1 MKLST
6 LNLRLAGRFKAIIV
20 AIFTVLGLI
29 ATIESVAQ
37 HNNPYRAYYGWVKLP
52 EDRVQGVV
60 AGIYADPD
68 GKHMWLMDRCGG
80 NNCAG
85 VDVDPILKLDLEGNL
100 VKSFGKGLFGW
111 PHGFFVD
118 HEGNL
123 WVTEGSPAGERRGE
137 AGFKIGKG
145 HQVFK
150 LSPEGEIL
158 MTLGEAAVP
167 GDDETHFNGPSHVL
181 IAPNGEIWVTDGHR
195 GGNNRLVKFSK
206 DGKFILQI
214 GGGIESA
221 TAEHGLFN
229 DPHHIAMDS
238 QGRLFISDRGNNR
251 IQIFDQDG
259 TFLGLWT
266 HFGRPSSI
274 AIGDDDRIYVVD
286 GTTSLTGV
294 LNQQMYSGQT
304 ANGGGSYG
312 YNRGIWV
319 GNAKN
324 GSVEAFIPELEISGF
339 EDGVPLGVDQE
350 FIGLH
355 PDGSILVGEVEIGE
369 REGRRLVQWIN
380 VRN

>member
-1 MKLST
+1 MAK
-6 LNLRLAGRFKAIIV
+6 ADRFKLVFI
-20 AIFTVLGLI
+20 AIFTVSTVM
-29 ATIESVAQ
+29 AAAESLAQ
-37 HNNPYRAYYGWVKLP
+37 HNNPYRAYYSWAKLP
-52 EDRVQGVV
+52 EGRVQGVV

-68 GKHMWLMDRCGG
+68 GQHIWLMDRCGG

-85 VDVDPILKLDLEGNL
+85 VDVDPILKFDLQGNF
-100 VKSFGKGLFGW
+100 VRSFGKGLFGW

-123 WVTEGSPAGERRGE
+123 WVTEGSPAGEPRGE
-137 AGFKIGKG
+137 AGFRIGRG

-150 LSPEGEIL
+150 LSPDGEVL

-167 GDDETHFNGPSHVL
+167 GDDETHFNGPAHAVV
-181 IAPNGEIWVTDGHR
+181 ARNGDIWVADGHR
-195 GGNNRLVKFSK
+195 GGNNRLVKFTA
-206 DGKFILQI
+206 DGKFIMQI

-221 TAEHGLFN
+221 TVEHGLFN

-238 QGRLFISDRGNNR
+238 TGRLFVSDRGNNR
-251 IQIFDQDG
+251 VQIFDQEG

-274 AIGDDDRIYVVD
+274 AIDSDDRIYVVD

-294 LNQQMYSGQT
+294 LRQQVYSGQV
-304 ANGGGSYG
+304 ASGGGSYG

-319 GNAKN
+319 GDATN

-339 EDGVPLGVDQE
+339 ENGVPLGVDQE
-350 FIGLH
+350 F
-355 PDGSILVGEVEIGE
+355 
-369 REGRRLVQWIN
+369 
-380 VRN
+380 

>member
-52 EDRVQGVV
+52 EGRVQGVV

-158 MTLGEAAVP
+158 MTLVKRLSPEMMRR
-167 GDDETHFNGPSHVL
+167 TSMGP
-181 IAPNGEIWVTDGHR
+181 R
-195 GGNNRLVKFSK
+195 
-206 DGKFILQI
+206 
-214 GGGIESA
+214 
-221 TAEHGLFN
+221 
-229 DPHHIAMDS
+229 
-238 QGRLFISDRGNNR
+238 
-251 IQIFDQDG
+251 
-259 TFLGLWT
+259 
-266 HFGRPSSI
+266 
-274 AIGDDDRIYVVD
+274 
-286 GTTSLTGV
+286 
-294 LNQQMYSGQT
+294 MY
-304 ANGGGSYG
+304 
-312 YNRGIWV
+312 
-319 GNAKN
+319 
-324 GSVEAFIPELEISGF
+324 
-339 EDGVPLGVDQE
+339 
-350 FIGLH
+350 
-355 PDGSILVGEVEIGE
+355 
-369 REGRRLVQWIN
+369 
-380 VRN
+380 

>member
-1 MKLST
+1 M
-6 LNLRLAGRFKAIIV
+6 
-20 AIFTVLGLI
+20 
-29 ATIESVAQ
+29 
-37 HNNPYRAYYGWVKLP
+37 
-52 EDRVQGVV
+52 V

-85 VDVDPILKLDLEGNL
+85 VDVDPILKFDLQGNF

-137 AGFKIGKG
+137 AGFRIGKG

-150 LSPEGEIL
+150 LSPEGEVL

-167 GDDETHFNGPSHVL
+167 GDDQTHFNGPSHVL
-181 IAPNGEIWVTDGHR
+181 VAPNGEIWVTDGHR
-195 GGNNRLVKFSK
+195 GGNNRLVKFSS
-206 DGKFILQI
+206 DGTFIMQI
-214 GGGIESA
+214 GGGMESA
-221 TAEHGLFN
+221 TAERGLFN
-229 DPHHIAMDS
+229 DPHHLAMDS
-238 QGRLFISDRGNNR
+238 RGRLFISDRGNNR
-251 IQIFDQDG
+251 IQIFEQEG

-274 AIGDDDRIYVVD
+274 AIDDQDRIYVVD

-304 ANGGGSYG
+304 
-312 YNRGIWV
+312 V
-319 GNAKN
+319 
-324 GSVEAFIPELEISGF
+324 F
-339 EDGVPLGVDQE
+339 
-350 FIGLH
+350 
-355 PDGSILVGEVEIGE
+355 
-369 REGRRLVQWIN
+369 GRR
-380 VRN
+380 